1 LGNVTAVVLVAHLAA
16 GRCYSIHYTSHW
28 QDSGCLY

>member
-1 LGNVTAVVLVAHLAA
+1 LGNVTAVMLVAHLAA
-16 GRCYSIHYTSHW
+16 GRYCSIHYTSHW